1 MILLECSIDPLKT
14 WINDLNLPLS
24 ITLTNDIYTEATL
37 NFNNLEI
44 RIVIKTSTASNLSFS
59 FFILFYL
66 IYCIS
71 LFID

>member
-44 RIVIKTSTASNLSFS
+44 RIVIKTSTASNLSSS
-59 FFILFYL
+59 FFILLLFYL
-66 IYCIS
+66 LY
-71 LFID
+71 